1 MSDDG
6 FDDPF
11 RIVKPDESNRKMSS
25 YLKKQGG
32 AAANNAET
40 SSHGTSSTKSTTTST
55 VADNDASGLSKISE
69 QGSRSAG
76 LESGTEG
83 FAKFSNSNGSNV
95 GSGAIEFN
103 SDFGN
108 GLEFGRDASAGQ
120 EGGGGGSGGDGR
132 HKSERRDR
140 KKPSSR
146 RTGGRSNSQSSIN
159 DDGFGSVATSSS
171 HSGDKDDGFPM
182 EAFGSNSFRGEND
195 ERFGASSSKKGHSS
209 SHSSNNDGFFG
220 SADAFANSSIHSGG
234 NDEGFAMDAFA
245 NSSHNNSGT
254 MKGAFAI
261 DDFAG
266 NSQSNNESGSDGFG
280 QMGAFAS
287 FGNERE
293 EPINFGNAFGG
304 DAFAGSSE
312 KEDAWK
318 KRENWKKNARTD
330 SSSSK
335 DSNGERRQG
344 SQHREKKGDRPHRRV
359 HNDESSRDHNDEERS
374 TRPRGG
380 RPRPRR
386 RHSNDPY
393 SHEPDSA
400 GGRSSR
406 QLGAD
411 RPRKAS
417 SEIFS
422 NDQSKSGGK
431 NRERS
436 PPRRN
441 LSSRQRRGVTGNNS
455 GQDSSDHRGETHRS
469 GAPRSRRRQSI
480 AGATKLDGSLEP
492 ASSSSRPKVTPRK
505 NRSMDFT
512 NLDGAGPPSMRQ
524 SESGNRTRA
533 RRRASC
539 GTGFVDP
546 MTLNM
551 PQAAEG
557 TSEKNKEWVRDR
569 SRNQQMILD
578 LYKGGGGM
586 TKTDTKQSSMS
597 ELEIDF
603 IPPTDLA
610 VDGAVEDNESSFSR
624 GFGKLFG
631 KKGGDKFGSLNDDD
645 IDGVAVEKPAS
656 MLSLTGFGSKKS
668 KSSSESH
675 AVGRKS
681 TYADNRDIDSRKRT
695 TLLERV
701 GGDSSSRLA
710 SPITKE
716 GGGLSYSDKIM
727 GEQARSKK

>member
-32 AAANNAET
+32 GAANNAET

-55 VADNDASGLSKISE
+55 VADNDASGLSKITE
-69 QGSRSAG
+69 QGNRSG
-76 LESGTEG
+76 NLESGTEG
-83 FAKFSNSNGSNV
+83 FANFGNSNGSNV
-95 GSGAIEFN
+95 GSGGIGFN

-120 EGGGGGSGGDGR
+120 GGGGGGSGGDAR
-132 HKSERRDR
+132 QKKDRRDR

-159 DDGFGSVATSSS
+159 DDGFGSVGTSSS
-171 HSGDKDDGFPM
+171 HSGDKDDGFAM
-182 EAFGSNSFRGEND
+182 EAFGSNSFRREND
-195 ERFGASSSKKGHSS
+195 ERFGPPSSKKGHSS
-209 SHSSNNDGFFG
+209 SHSSDNDGFFG
-220 SADAFANSSIHSGG
+220 SADAFANSSNSGG
-234 NDEGFAMDAFA
+234 NDDGFAMDAFA
-245 NSSHNNSGT
+245 NSSHNDSGA

-261 DDFAG
+261 DDFTG
-266 NSQSNNESGSDGFG
+266 NRQSNNKSGSDGFG

-304 DAFAGSSE
+304 DAFAATSE
-312 KEDAWK
+312 KEEAWK

-335 DSNGERRQG
+335 DSNGEGR
-344 SQHREKKGDRPHRRV
+344 HRSHHRDKKGERPHRRG
-359 HNDESSRDHNDEERS
+359 HNDESARDQNDEERTS
-374 TRPRGG
+374 KPRGG

-393 SHEPDSA
+393 SHEPDST

-406 QLGAD
+406 QLGSD
-411 RPRKAS
+411 KPRKAV

-422 NDQSKSGGK
+422 HDQSKSGGRD
-431 NRERS
+431 RERS

-441 LSSRQRRGVTGNNS
+441 LSSRQRRDATGNNS
-455 GQDSSDHRGETHRS
+455 GQDTSDQRGDTHRS
-469 GAPRSRRRQSI
+469 GAPRSRRRQSL
-480 AGATKLDGSLEP
+480 AGATKSDGSLEP
-492 ASSSSRPKVTPRK
+492 ASSSSRPKAVPRK

-512 NLDGAGPPSMRQ
+512 NLDGAGPPSIRQ
-524 SESGNRTRA
+524 PESSHRTRA

-551 PQAAEG
+551 PQTTDG
-557 TSEKNKEWVRDR
+557 TEKNKEWVRDR

-586 TKTDTKQSSMS
+586 TKTDTKQSSIS

-603 IPPTDLA
+603 IPPTDLG
-610 VDGAVEDNESSFSR
+610 VEGAAEENESSFSR

-668 KSSSESH
+668 KSSSESP